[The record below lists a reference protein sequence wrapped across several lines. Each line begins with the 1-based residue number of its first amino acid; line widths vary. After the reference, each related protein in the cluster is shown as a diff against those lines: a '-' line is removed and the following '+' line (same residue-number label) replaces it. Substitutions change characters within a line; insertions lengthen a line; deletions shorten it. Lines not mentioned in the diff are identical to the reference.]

1 LSTEPGKYDLFTIY
15 PHLNNNGENRRTH
28 SVWSILF
35 VLINEEKIRKNAKF
49 LDKRGYNV
57 HNGIMLMVGVR
68 DLKNQLSQ
76 YLQYVKNGEKVIITE
91 HNKIIAEISVPVQD
105 KKDNVSLIEKEL
117 EKLSREGEIILA
129 KRNKSYVK
137 LPEIKEKIDW
147 EKIYNET
154 RADRL

>member
-1 LSTEPGKYDLFTIY
+1 
-15 PHLNNNGENRRTH
+15 
-28 SVWSILF
+28 
-35 VLINEEKIRKNAKF
+35 
-49 LDKRGYNV
+49 
-57 HNGIMLMVGVR
+57 MLMVGVR

-117 EKLSREGEIILA
+117 EKLSKEGEIILA

-137 LPEIKEKIDW
+137 LPETKEKIDW

-154 RADRL
+154 RADRI

>member
-1 LSTEPGKYDLFTIY
+1 MRNPAKKLK
-15 PHLNNNGENRRTH
+15 NM
-28 SVWSILF
+28 
-35 VLINEEKIRKNAKF
+35 EKSQKF
-49 LDKRGYNV
+49 LDKRAYNDQ
-57 HNGIMLMVGVR
+57 NGIMLIVGVR

-76 YLQYVKNGEKVIITE
+76 YLQYVKNGEKVIVTE

-117 EKLSREGEIILA
+117 EKLSKEGEIILA

-137 LPEIKEKIDW
+137 LPETKEKINW